1 MRFAHLSHIS
11 VECVRGGSLPLGL
24 HIGLSLGPFPIK
36 SILLLANELQGVA
49 PVLDSRDLCTAHSPA
64 KVRLEISISLSCLQ
78 VRFVT
83 EIALERRTVAMVSLP
98 RHATPITSS
107 KWCIASLDRPDAW
120 PKATVSIEDAIL
132 NPPIFYT
139 LRATQR
145 GSQRAYGHRPMHFIE
160 SRVSHRWSSSSPT
173 LRKHGTKVAG
183 TIAAGKRRERRSTL
197 PGAHA
202 CESHLRVVS
211 KLMLVDRSCSQVFR
225 ASRRATPIGS
235 TPRRRC
241 TALTPVR
248 RPHRS
253 MTLAFR
259 AVSAL

>member
-1 MRFAHLSHIS
+1 MSSRESHQCLIPGIYVPRTHLRRF
-11 VECVRGGSLPLGL
+11 GSR
-24 HIGLSLGPFPIK
+24 F
-36 SILLLANELQGVA
+36 Q
-49 PVLDSRDLCTAHSPA
+49 SRFH
-64 KVRLEISISLSCLQ
+64 VLQ

-202 CESHLRVVS
+202 CESHL
-211 KLMLVDRSCSQVFR
+211 
-225 ASRRATPIGS
+225 
-235 TPRRRC
+235 
-241 TALTPVR
+241 
-248 RPHRS
+248 
-253 MTLAFR
+253 
-259 AVSAL
+259 